1 MSSRPVLSVD
11 FGTTKSYFS
20 KCPAN
25 DPSPVSIDFGDGRD
39 GIPSAILYREGKT
52 ALIGQTALDEYG
64 DAAPRERNGM
74 SLVTNF
80 KADLPRSAGA
90 RCAAADFL
98 AGVLSLARSQHLDLE
113 PGSRMVLFGVPCE
126 SDSLFRSAVREAA
139 RKGGFGIPELV
150 EEPKGALLYHLKQGD
165 IPVAKALE
173 GVLVVDFGG
182 GTCDFA
188 FLEGGRAVHAWG
200 DMTLG
205 GRLFDDLF
213 FQWLLDSNPGLEEE
227 LEANGSAYFVHSLL
241 CREVKEFFS
250 RTMARDRSAAV
261 SKMLPGYGR
270 FRDMQWEEFLTR
282 GRNYS
287 PSSFFRKAWDAGE
300 VPSRMDLFSS
310 FRECMVSGIRENG
323 IDPGRVSLVILA
335 GGSSLWPF
343 VPDIISGELS
353 FHSGIDSLPAGPVL
367 LRSERPYTVISM
379 GLALLPALAER
390 FAAIRLKL
398 SAELPRF
405 LRGEAGPALTKRCAM
420 VKDRILAESGNEFF
434 RKKIRP
440 LFEEFR
446 KEGGSLASL
455 RRRLSEVLAAEEP
468 FLRQSLEKNFPL
480 VISGL
485 REEIRKLTAAWF
497 SGHGIVAPGRDFPR
511 TYREEETERGIIS
524 IGAPGIDGILDILGG
539 ILGGIVTAGSALLC
553 GGAGTALL
561 TAGPAGM
568 AAGGIA
574 GLSISWLLLRYGKKR
589 VKGMAEEI
597 TLPPWL
603 AIAIVPERRISG
615 AEKELENAMEKYL
628 EIRLSSIRKDLE
640 DHVRSITA
648 DEIKALSE
656 IGGF

>member
-39 GIPSAILYREGKT
+39 GIPSAILYIEGKT
-52 ALIGQTALDEYG
+52 PLIGQTALDEYG
-64 DAAPRERNGM
+64 DADPRERNRM
-74 SLVTNF
+74 RLITNF

-90 RCAAADFL
+90 RSAAADFL

-113 PGSRMVLFGVPCE
+113 PGQRMVLFGVPCE
-126 SDSLFRSAVREAA
+126 SDSFFRSAVREAA
-139 RKGGFGIPELV
+139 GKGGFGTPELV

-213 FQWLLDSNPGLEEE
+213 FQWLLDSDPGLEEE
-227 LEANGSAYFVHSLL
+227 LEAKGSAYFVHSLL

-261 SKMLPGYGR
+261 SKALPGYGR
-270 FRDMQWEEFLTR
+270 FSDMRWEEFLIR

-287 PSSFFRKAWDAGE
+287 PSAFFRQAWNAGE
-300 VPSRMDLFSS
+300 TPSPTDLFGR
-310 FRECMVSGIRENG
+310 FRECLVSGIREKG
-323 IDPGRVSLVILA
+323 IDPQKVSLVILA

-343 VPDIISGELS
+343 VPEIISGELS
-353 FHSGIDSLPAGPVL
+353 LPSGTSSLPAGPVL
-367 LRSERPYTVISM
+367 LRSERPYAVISM
-379 GLALLPALAER
+379 GLALLPALTER
-390 FAAIRLKL
+390 FSAIRVKL

-405 LRGEAGPALTKRCAM
+405 LRDVAGPALTKRCAM

-446 KEGGSLASL
+446 KEGGSLSSL
-455 RRRLSEVLAAEEP
+455 RRRLSEVLEAEEP
-468 FLRQSLEKNFPL
+468 FLRRSLERSFPL
-480 VISGL
+480 VTSGL

-497 SGHGIVAPGRDFPR
+497 SGHGIVAPGRDFSR
-511 TYREEETERGIIS
+511 TSQEENTERGIVS
-524 IGAPGIDGILDILGG
+524 IGAPGIDWVLDVLGG

-553 GGAGTALL
+553 GGSGTALL
-561 TAGPAGM
+561 TAGPVGM

-597 TLPPWL
+597 NLPPWL
-603 AIAIVPERRISG
+603 AAAIVPEKRITG
-615 AEKELENAMEKYL
+615 AEKELEKAMEKYL
-628 EIRLSSIRKDLE
+628 EIRLSSIRKNLE
-640 DHVRSITA
+640 DHVRTIAA

>member
-39 GIPSAILYREGKT
+39 GIPSAILYREGKMP
-52 ALIGQTALDEYG
+52 LIGQTALDEYG
-64 DAAPRERNGM
+64 DAAPGERNEM
-74 SLVTNF
+74 RLVTNF
-80 KADLPRSAGA
+80 KADLPSSERARS
-90 RCAAADFL
+90 AAADFL
-98 AGVLSLARSQHLDLE
+98 EGVLSMARSLHLDLE

-126 SDSLFRSAVREAA
+126 SDSFFRSAVREAA
-139 RKGGFGIPELV
+139 RKGGFGTPELV

-188 FLEGGRAVHAWG
+188 FLQGGRAVHAWG
-200 DMTLG
+200 DMSLG

-213 FQWLLDSNPGLEEE
+213 FQWFLDSNPGLEEE
-227 LEANGSAYFVHSLL
+227 LEAKGSAYFVHSLL

-250 RTMARDRSAAV
+250 RTMARDRTAAV
-261 SKMLPGYGR
+261 SKVLPGYGR
-270 FRDMQWEEFLTR
+270 FRDMRWEEFLMR

-287 PSSFFRKAWDAGE
+287 PSVFFNQAWEAGAI
-300 VPSRMDLFSS
+300 PSRMDLFGR
-310 FRECMVSGIRENG
+310 FKECLASGMRQKR
-323 IDPGRVSLVILA
+323 IDPRKISLVILA

-343 VPDIISGELS
+343 VPDIIRGELS
-353 FHSGIDSLPAGPVL
+353 LPSDASSLPAGPVL

-379 GLALLPALAER
+379 GLAMLPALTER
-390 FAAIRLKL
+390 FAAIRMKL

-405 LRGEAGPALTKRCAM
+405 LRDEAGPALTKRCTI

-468 FLRQSLEKNFPL
+468 FLRQSMESNFPL

-485 REEIRKLTAAWF
+485 REEIRKLTAVWF
-497 SGHGIVAPGRDFPR
+497 SGHGIVAPGRDFSR
-511 TYREEETERGIIS
+511 TSQEENTEKGIIS
-524 IGAPGIDGILDILGG
+524 IGVPGIDGVLDILGG
-539 ILGGIVTAGSALLC
+539 ILGGIVTAGSAFLC
-553 GGAGTALL
+553 GGSGTALL
-561 TAGPAGM
+561 TAGPVGM

-574 GLSISWLLLRYGKKR
+574 GLSISWLLMRYGRKR

-597 TLPPWL
+597 ALPPWL
-603 AIAIVPERRISG
+603 AAAIVAERRITG
-615 AEKELENAMEKYL
+615 AEKELEKAMEKYL

-640 DHVRSITA
+640 DHVRTIAA

>member
-39 GIPSAILYREGKT
+39 GIPSAILYIEGKT
-52 ALIGQTALDEYG
+52 PLIGQTALDEYG
-64 DAAPRERNGM
+64 DADPRERNRM
-74 SLVTNF
+74 RLITNF

-90 RCAAADFL
+90 RSAAADFL

-113 PGSRMVLFGVPCE
+113 PGQRMVLFGVPCE
-126 SDSLFRSAVREAA
+126 SDSFFRSAVREAA
-139 RKGGFGIPELV
+139 GKGGFGTPELV

-213 FQWLLDSNPGLEEE
+213 FQWLLDSDPGLEEE
-227 LEANGSAYFVHSLL
+227 LEAKGSAYFVHSLL

-261 SKMLPGYGR
+261 SKALPGYGR
-270 FRDMQWEEFLTR
+270 FSDMRWEEFLIR

-287 PSSFFRKAWDAGE
+287 PSAFFRQAWNAGE
-300 VPSRMDLFSS
+300 TPSPTDLFGR
-310 FRECMVSGIRENG
+310 FRECLVSGIREKG
-323 IDPGRVSLVILA
+323 IDPQKVSLVILA

-343 VPDIISGELS
+343 VPEIISGELS
-353 FHSGIDSLPAGPVL
+353 LPSGTSSLPAGPVL
-367 LRSERPYTVISM
+367 LRSERPYAVISM
-379 GLALLPALAER
+379 GLALLPALTER
-390 FAAIRLKL
+390 FSAIRVKL

-405 LRGEAGPALTKRCAM
+405 LRDAAGPALTKRCAM

-446 KEGGSLASL
+446 KEGGSLSSL
-455 RRRLSEVLAAEEP
+455 RRRLSEVLEAEEP
-468 FLRQSLEKNFPL
+468 FLRRSLERSFPL
-480 VISGL
+480 VTSGL

-497 SGHGIVAPGRDFPR
+497 SGHGIVAPGRDFSR
-511 TYREEETERGIIS
+511 ISQEENTERGIIS
-524 IGAPGIDGILDILGG
+524 IGAPGIDWVLDVLGG

-553 GGAGTALL
+553 GGSGTALL
-561 TAGPAGM
+561 TAGPVGM

-597 TLPPWL
+597 NLPPWL
-603 AIAIVPERRISG
+603 AAAIVPEKRITG
-615 AEKELENAMEKYL
+615 AEKELEKAMEKYL
-628 EIRLSSIRKDLE
+628 EIRLSSIRKNLE
-640 DHVRSITA
+640 DHVRTIAA

>member
-39 GIPSAILYREGKT
+39 GIPSAILYIEGKT
-52 ALIGQTALDEYG
+52 PLIGQTALDEYG
-64 DAAPRERNGM
+64 DADPRERNRM
-74 SLVTNF
+74 RLITNF
-80 KADLPRSAGA
+80 KADLPSSERARS
-90 RCAAADFL
+90 AAADFL
-98 AGVLSLARSQHLDLE
+98 EGVLSMARSLHLDLE

-126 SDSLFRSAVREAA
+126 SDSFFRSAVREAA
-139 RKGGFGIPELV
+139 GKGGFGTPELV

-213 FQWLLDSNPGLEEE
+213 FQWLLDSDPGLEEE
-227 LEANGSAYFVHSLL
+227 LEAKGSAYFVHSLL

-261 SKMLPGYGR
+261 SKALPGYGR
-270 FRDMQWEEFLTR
+270 FSDMRWEEFLIR

-287 PSSFFRKAWDAGE
+287 PSAFFRQAWNAGE
-300 VPSRMDLFSS
+300 TPSPTDLFGR
-310 FRECMVSGIRENG
+310 FRECLVSGIREKG
-323 IDPGRVSLVILA
+323 IDPQKVSLVILA

-343 VPDIISGELS
+343 VPEIISGELS
-353 FHSGIDSLPAGPVL
+353 LISGTSSLPAGPVL
-367 LRSERPYTVISM
+367 LRSERPYAVISM
-379 GLALLPALAER
+379 GLALLPALTER
-390 FAAIRLKL
+390 FSAIRVKL

-405 LRGEAGPALTKRCAM
+405 LRDVAGPALTKRCAM

-446 KEGGSLASL
+446 KEGGSLSSL
-455 RRRLSEVLAAEEP
+455 RKRLSEVLEAEEP
-468 FLRQSLEKNFPL
+468 FLRRSLERSFPL
-480 VISGL
+480 VTSGL
-485 REEIRKLTAAWF
+485 REEIRKLMAAWF
-497 SGHGIVAPGRDFPR
+497 SGHGIVAPGRDFSR
-511 TYREEETERGIIS
+511 ISQEENTERRIIS
-524 IGAPGIDGILDILGG
+524 IGAPGIDWVLDVLGG

-553 GGAGTALL
+553 GGSGTALL
-561 TAGPAGM
+561 TAGPVGM

-597 TLPPWL
+597 NLPPWL
-603 AIAIVPERRISG
+603 AAAIVPEKRITG
-615 AEKELENAMEKYL
+615 AEKELEKAMEKYL
-628 EIRLSSIRKDLE
+628 EIRLSSIRKDLK
-640 DHVRSITA
+640 DHVRTIAA

>member
-1 MSSRPVLSVD
+1 MTSRPVLSVD

-25 DPSPVSIDFGDGRD
+25 DPSPMSIDFGDGRD
-39 GIPSAILYREGKT
+39 GIPSAILYREGKKP
-52 ALIGQTALDEYG
+52 LIGQAALDEYG
-64 DAAPRERNGM
+64 DASPLERNGM
-74 SLVTNF
+74 RLVTNF

-90 RCAAADFL
+90 RSAAADFL
-98 AGVLSLARSQHLDLE
+98 AGVLSMARSLHLELE
-113 PGSRMVLFGVPCE
+113 PGSRMVLFGVPSE
-126 SDSLFRSAVREAA
+126 SDSLFRSAVLEAA
-139 RKGGFGIPELV
+139 GQGGFGTPELV

-165 IPVAKALE
+165 IPVAKAME

-200 DMTLG
+200 DMSLG

-227 LEANGSAYFVHSLL
+227 LNARGSAYFIHSLL

-250 RTMARDRSAAV
+250 RTMARDRSTAV
-261 SKMLPGYGR
+261 SKVLPGYGR
-270 FRDMQWEEFLTR
+270 FRDMTWEEFLVR

-287 PSSFFRKAWDAGE
+287 PSAFFRKAWENGE
-300 VPSRMDLFSS
+300 VPSRTDLFGR
-310 FRECMVSGIRENG
+310 FRECLASGMRQKG
-323 IDPGRVSLVILA
+323 IDPRKVSLVILA

-343 VPDIISGELS
+343 VPEIINGELLLQ
-353 FHSGIDSLPAGPVL
+353 SGTSSLPAGPVL
-367 LRSERPYTVISM
+367 LRSERPYAVISM
-379 GLALLPALAER
+379 GLALLPALTDR
-390 FAAIRLKL
+390 FSDIRRKL
-398 SAELPRF
+398 SSELPGF
-405 LRGEAGPALTKRCAM
+405 LRDEAGQVLTKRCAM

-446 KEGGSLASL
+446 KEGGSLAGL
-455 RRRLSEVLAAEEP
+455 RRRLSDVLAAEEP
-468 FLRQSLEKNFPL
+468 FLRQSLERNFPL

-497 SGHGIVAPGRDFPR
+497 SGHGIVAPGRDFSRTPR
-511 TYREEETERGIIS
+511 EGETERGIIS
-524 IGAPGIDGILDILGG
+524 IGAPGIDGVLDILGG

-553 GGAGTALL
+553 GGSGTALL
-561 TAGPAGM
+561 TAGPVGM

-574 GLSISWLLLRYGKKR
+574 GLSISWFLLRYGRKR
-589 VKGMAEEI
+589 VKEMAEEI
-597 TLPPWL
+597 TLPPWI
-603 AIAIVPERRISG
+603 AAAIVPERRIAG
-615 AEKELENAMEKYL
+615 AEKELEKAMGKYV
-628 EIRLSSIRKDLE
+628 EIRLYSIKEDLE
-640 DHVRSITA
+640 EHIRTIVA

>member
-39 GIPSAILYREGKT
+39 GIPSAILYIEGKT
-52 ALIGQTALDEYG
+52 PLIGQTALDEYG
-64 DAAPRERNGM
+64 DADPRERNRM
-74 SLVTNF
+74 RLITNF

-90 RCAAADFL
+90 RSAAADFL

-113 PGSRMVLFGVPCE
+113 PGQRMVLFGVPCE
-126 SDSLFRSAVREAA
+126 SDSFFRSAVREAA
-139 RKGGFGIPELV
+139 GKGGFGTPELV

-213 FQWLLDSNPGLEEE
+213 FQWLLDSDPGLEEE
-227 LEANGSAYFVHSLL
+227 LEAKGSAYFVHSLL

-261 SKMLPGYGR
+261 SKALPGYGR
-270 FRDMQWEEFLTR
+270 FSDMRWEEFLIR

-287 PSSFFRKAWDAGE
+287 PSAFFRQAWNAGE
-300 VPSRMDLFSS
+300 TPSPTDLFGR
-310 FRECMVSGIRENG
+310 FRECLVSGIREKG
-323 IDPGRVSLVILA
+323 IDPQKVSLVILA

-343 VPDIISGELS
+343 VPEIISGELS
-353 FHSGIDSLPAGPVL
+353 LPSGTSSLPAGPVL
-367 LRSERPYTVISM
+367 LRSERPYAVISM
-379 GLALLPALAER
+379 GLALLPALTER
-390 FAAIRLKL
+390 FSAIRVKL

-405 LRGEAGPALTKRCAM
+405 LRDVAGPALTKRCAM

-446 KEGGSLASL
+446 KEGGSLSSL
-455 RRRLSEVLAAEEP
+455 RRRLSEVLEAEEP
-468 FLRQSLEKNFPL
+468 FLRRSLERSFPL
-480 VISGL
+480 VTSGL

-497 SGHGIVAPGRDFPR
+497 SGHGIVAPGRDFSR
-511 TYREEETERGIIS
+511 TSQEENTERGIIS
-524 IGAPGIDGILDILGG
+524 IGAPGIDWVLDVLGG

-553 GGAGTALL
+553 GGSGTALL
-561 TAGPAGM
+561 TAGPVGM

-597 TLPPWL
+597 NLPPWL
-603 AIAIVPERRISG
+603 AAAIVPEKRITG
-615 AEKELENAMEKYL
+615 AEKELEKAMEKYL
-628 EIRLSSIRKDLE
+628 EIRLSSIRKNLE
-640 DHVRSITA
+640 DHVRTIAA